1 MELNDMVLKR
11 QAENALLKQRF
22 DRLLKAAKETDAA
35 WCEGSILALGMSVDH
50 LRQVIEEVS

>member
-1 MELNDMVLKR
+1 MVLKR